1 MINLLPPNTKSQLAA
16 ARANRLLL
24 NYIVLLLAAI
34 AFLLG
39 AIGIVYIYLGN
50 AKSTAEASIQDSM
63 AQVSDY
69 AAVESEASS
78 FRQDLANAKQILDND
93 VVYSKVIL
101 EIASVLPPGIIL
113 DTLSLDSETFG
124 TPTTL
129 TAKAR
134 DYNTVLQLK
143 DALQRTSLF
152 SDASI
157 QTISSGAEGA
167 YPLNATLSVTIQ
179 KDAAR

>member
-1 MINLLPPNTKSQLAA
+1 MINLLPPNTRSQIAA

-24 NYIVLLLAAI
+24 RYIILLLAAI
-34 AFLLG
+34 AFLLA

-50 AKSTAEASIQDSM
+50 AKATAEASIQDSM

-69 AAVESEASS
+69 AAVESEAAS
-78 FRQDLANAKQILDND
+78 FRQDLTNAKQILDND
-93 VVYSKVIL
+93 VAYSKVVL
-101 EIASVLPPGIIL
+101 EIASVLPPGIVL

-129 TAKAR
+129 TARAR
-134 DYNTVLQLK
+134 DYATVLQLK
-143 DALQRTSLF
+143 DSLQRSSLF

-157 QTISSGAEGA
+157 QTISSGTDGP
-167 YPLNATLSVTIQ
+167 YPLSATLSVTIR